1 MVRAPEW
8 EMYIVWYFFLGGIA
22 GGSYFSAAIVDNF
35 GGRRDREIARVGYF
49 IAFPLVLMCG
59 ALLILDLGTPSR
71 FLNMLR
77 ILKFWNPMSIG
88 AWAVGAFGAF
98 ASACALL
105 SLSDSEGLVA
115 LRRNVAKVGS
125 WFGFFVAAYTGV
137 LLSNTAQPI
146 WREARLMGALFL
158 ASGAST
164 GLASIALISY
174 LKGANLGESWS
185 KLKKADS
192 FAMVVE
198 LVLLFAL
205 ILTLGRAADPLT
217 RGRFA
222 LPFWGGLVALGL
234 VAPLG
239 LSLFKPGEGKE
250 RTAGGTL
257 AIASVLVLIGG
268 FLLRYVV
275 LMAGQL

>member
-22 GGSYFSAAIVDNF
+22 GGAYFAAAIADNF
-35 GGRRDREIARVGYF
+35 GGRRDREIARIGYF
-49 IAFPLVLMCG
+49 IAFPLALICG

-77 ILKFWNPMSIG
+77 MFKFWNPMSIG
-88 AWAVGAFGAF
+88 SWGLGAFGVF
-98 ASACALL
+98 SVLCAAL
-105 SLSDSEGLVA
+105 SLGESEERLA
-115 LRRNVAKVGS
+115 LRRNIAKVGS
-125 WFGFFVAAYTGV
+125 AFGFFLAAYTGV

-146 WREARLMGALFL
+146 WGDSRLMGALFL

-164 GLASIALISY
+164 GLASIAVVSY
-174 LKGANLGESWS
+174 FKGANLGESWS

-205 ILTLGRAADPLT
+205 VLMLGPAADPVT
-217 RGRFA
+217 KGRFA

-234 VAPLG
+234 VVPLA
-239 LSLFKPGEGKE
+239 LSFVKAGAGKE

-268 FLLRYVV
+268 FLLRYVII
-275 LMAGQL
+275 MAGQL

>member
-22 GGSYFSAAIVDNF
+22 GGAYFAAAIADNF
-35 GGRRDREIARVGYF
+35 GGRRDREIARIGYL
-49 IAFPLVLMCG
+49 IALPLTLACG

-71 FLNMLR
+71 FLNMLKMF
-77 ILKFWNPMSIG
+77 KFWNPMSIG
-88 AWAVGAFGAF
+88 SWGLGAFGAF
-98 ASACALL
+98 AFLSAVL
-105 SLSDSEGLVA
+105 SLGDSEARLA

-125 WFGFFVAAYTGV
+125 VFGFFLAAYTGV
-137 LLSNTAQPI
+137 LLSTTAQPI
-146 WREARLMGALFL
+146 WGESRLMGALFL

-164 GLASIALISY
+164 GLASIAVISY
-174 LKGANLGESWS
+174 FKGANLGEGWS

-192 FAMVVE
+192 FVMVVE
-198 LVLLFAL
+198 LVLLLAL
-205 ILTLGRAADPLT
+205 VLMLGPAADPIT
-217 RGRFA
+217 KGRFA

-234 VAPLG
+234 IVPLG
-239 LSLFKPGEGKE
+239 LSFVKGGDGRE

-268 FLLRYVV
+268 FLLRYVII
-275 LMAGQL
+275 MAGQL

>member
-22 GGSYFSAAIVDNF
+22 GGAYFAAAIADNF
-35 GGRRDREIARVGYF
+35 GGRRDREVAKVGYF
-49 IAFPLVLMCG
+49 IAFPLVLICG
-59 ALLILDLGTPSR
+59 VLLILDLGTPSR
-71 FLNMLR
+71 FLNMMKLF
-77 ILKFWNPMSIG
+77 KFWNPMSIG
-88 AWAVGAFGAF
+88 SWGLGAFGAF
-98 ASACALL
+98 AFLSAVL
-105 SLSDSEGLVA
+105 SLGDSEARLA

-125 WFGFFVAAYTGV
+125 VFGFFLAAYTGV
-137 LLSNTAQPI
+137 LLSNTAQPL
-146 WREARLMGALFL
+146 WRDARLMGALFL

-164 GLASIALISY
+164 GLASIAVVSY
-174 LKGANLGESWS
+174 FRGANLGESWS

-205 ILTLGRAADPLT
+205 VLMLGPAADPIT
-217 RGRFA
+217 KGKFA

-234 VAPLG
+234 VVPLALG
-239 LSLFKPGEGKE
+239 FVKAGAGKE

>member
-1 MVRAPEW
+1 MVRSPEW

-22 GGSYFSAAIVDNF
+22 GGSYFTAAIADNF
-35 GGRRDREIARVGYF
+35 GGRRDREIARIGYL
-49 IAFPLVLMCG
+49 IALPLVLICG
-59 ALLILDLGTPSR
+59 VLLILDLGTPSR
-71 FLNMLR
+71 FLNMLK
-77 ILKFWNPMSIG
+77 IFKFWNPMSIG

-98 ASACALL
+98 SFACALL
-105 SLSDSEGLVA
+105 SLSDSEEKAA

-125 WFGFFVAAYTGV
+125 WFGFFLAAYTGV

-146 WREARLMGALFL
+146 WRDARLMGALFL

-164 GLASIALISY
+164 GIASIAVISY
-174 LKGANLGESWS
+174 FKGANLGESWS

-198 LVLLFAL
+198 LVLLFAFVLMLGPAANPL
-205 ILTLGRAADPLT
+205 IKGS
-217 RGRFA
+217 FA

-234 VAPLG
+234 VVPLG
-239 LSLFKPGEGKE
+239 LSFIKGGDGKE

-275 LMAGQL
+275 IMAGQL

>member
-22 GGSYFSAAIVDNF
+22 GGAYFAAAIADNF
-35 GGRRDREIARVGYF
+35 GGRRDQEIARIGYF
-49 IAFPLVLMCG
+49 IAFPLALICG

-77 ILKFWNPMSIG
+77 MFKFWNPMSIG
-88 AWAVGAFGAF
+88 SWGLGAFGAF
-98 ASACALL
+98 AFLSAVL
-105 SLSDSEGLVA
+105 SLGDSEARLA

-125 WFGFFVAAYTGV
+125 VFGFFLAAYTGV
-137 LLSNTAQPI
+137 LLSTTAQPI
-146 WREARLMGALFL
+146 WGDSRLMGALFL

-164 GLASIALISY
+164 GLASIAVISY
-174 LKGANLGESWS
+174 FKGANLGEGWS

-192 FAMVVE
+192 FVMVVE
-198 LVLLFAL
+198 LVLLVAL
-205 ILTLGRAADPLT
+205 VLMLGPAADPIT
-217 RGRFA
+217 KGRFA

-234 VAPLG
+234 IVPLG
-239 LSLFKPGEGKE
+239 LSFVKGGDGRE

-268 FLLRYVV
+268 FLLRYVII
-275 LMAGQL
+275 MAGQL

>member
-1 MVRAPEW
+1 
-8 EMYIVWYFFLGGIA
+8 MYIVWYFFLGGIA
-22 GGSYFSAAIVDNF
+22 GGAYFAAAIADNF
-35 GGRRDREIARVGYF
+35 GGRRDREIARIGYL
-49 IAFPLVLMCG
+49 IALPLVLACG
-59 ALLILDLGTPSR
+59 VLLILDLGTPSR
-71 FLNMLR
+71 FLNMLK
-77 ILKFWNPMSIG
+77 IFKFWNPMSIG
-88 AWAVGAFGAF
+88 SWGLGAFGAF
-98 ASACALL
+98 AFLSAVL
-105 SLSDSEGLVA
+105 SLGDSEARLA

-125 WFGFFVAAYTGV
+125 VFGFFLAAYTGV

-146 WREARLMGALFL
+146 WGDARLMGALFL

-164 GLASIALISY
+164 GLASIAVVSY
-174 LKGANLGESWS
+174 LKGTNLGESWS

-205 ILTLGRAADPLT
+205 VLMLGPAADPLT
-217 RGRFA
+217 KGRFA

-234 VAPLG
+234 VIPLALG
-239 LSLFKPGEGKE
+239 FVKAGAGKE

-268 FLLRYVV
+268 FLLRYVII
-275 LMAGQL
+275 MAGQL

>member
-1 MVRAPEW
+1 MVQAPEW

-22 GGSYFSAAIVDNF
+22 GGAYFAAAIADNF
-35 GGRRDREIARVGYF
+35 GGRRDREVAKVGYF
-49 IAFPLVLMCG
+49 IAFPLVLICG
-59 ALLILDLGTPSR
+59 VLLILDLGTPSR
-71 FLNMLR
+71 FLNMMKVF
-77 ILKFWNPMSIG
+77 KFWNPMSIG
-88 AWAVGAFGAF
+88 SWALGAFGAF
-98 ASACALL
+98 SFICAFL
-105 SLSDSEGLVA
+105 SFSDSEGMLM

-146 WREARLMGALFL
+146 WRDARLMGALFL

-164 GLASIALISY
+164 GLASIGVVSY
-174 LKGANLGESWS
+174 FRGASLGRSWS

-192 FAMVVE
+192 FAIVVE
-198 LVLLFAL
+198 LVLLLAL
-205 ILTLGRAADPLT
+205 ILMLGTAADPLT
-217 RGRFA
+217 KGRFA

-234 VAPLG
+234 VVPLG
-239 LSLFKPGEGKE
+239 LSFIKPADGKE

>member
-22 GGSYFSAAIVDNF
+22 GGSYFTAAIADNF
-35 GGRRDREIARVGYF
+35 GGRRDREIAKVGYF
-49 IAFPLVLMCG
+49 IALPLVMICG
-59 ALLILDLGTPSR
+59 ALLVLDLGTPSR

-98 ASACALL
+98 SFICALL
-105 SLSDSEGLVA
+105 SLSDSEGLLA
-115 LRRNVAKVGS
+115 LRRNVAKAGS
-125 WFGFFVAAYTGV
+125 WFGFFLAAYTGV

-146 WREARLMGALFL
+146 WRDARLMGALFL

-164 GLASIALISY
+164 GLASIAVVSY
-174 LKGANLGESWS
+174 FRGANLGESWS

-198 LVLLFAL
+198 LILLFAL
-205 ILTLGRAADPLT
+205 VLMLGSSADPIIK
-217 RGRFA
+217 GRFA

-234 VAPLG
+234 VVP
-239 LSLFKPGEGKE
+239 LSLSFVKAGDGKE

-257 AIASVLVLIGG
+257 AIASVLILIGG
-268 FLLRYVV
+268 FLLRYVI

>member
-22 GGSYFSAAIVDNF
+22 GGAYFTAAIADNF
-35 GGRRDREIARVGYF
+35 GGRRDREIAKIGYL
-49 IAFPLVLMCG
+49 IALPLVLACG
-59 ALLILDLGTPSR
+59 VLLILDLGTPSR
-71 FLNMLR
+71 FLNMMKMF
-77 ILKFWNPMSIG
+77 KFWNPMSIG
-88 AWAVGAFGAF
+88 AWALGAFGAF
-98 ASACALL
+98 SLVCALL
-105 SLSDSEGLVA
+105 SLGDSEERSV

-125 WFGFFVAAYTGV
+125 WFGFFLAAYTGV

-146 WREARLMGALFL
+146 WRDARLMGALFL

-164 GLASIALISY
+164 GLASIAVVSY
-174 LKGANLGESWS
+174 FKGANLGESWS

-205 ILTLGRAADPLT
+205 VLMLGPAADPMT
-217 RGRFA
+217 KGRFA

-234 VAPLG
+234 VIPLALG
-239 LSLFKPGEGKE
+239 FVKAGGGKE
-250 RTAGGTL
+250 RTAGGTV

-275 LMAGQL
+275 IMAGQL

>member
-22 GGSYFSAAIVDNF
+22 GGAYFAAAIADNF
-35 GGRRDREIARVGYF
+35 GGRRDREIARIGYF
-49 IAFPLVLMCG
+49 IAFPLALICG

-77 ILKFWNPMSIG
+77 MFKFWNPMSIG
-88 AWAVGAFGAF
+88 SWGLGAFGAF
-98 ASACALL
+98 AFLSAVL
-105 SLSDSEGLVA
+105 SLGDSEARLA
-115 LRRNVAKVGS
+115 LRRNVAKVGRV
-125 WFGFFVAAYTGV
+125 FGFFLAAYTGV
-137 LLSNTAQPI
+137 LLSTTAQPI
-146 WREARLMGALFL
+146 WGDSRLMGALFL

-164 GLASIALISY
+164 GLASIAVVSY
-174 LKGANLGESWS
+174 FKGANLGESWS

-205 ILTLGRAADPLT
+205 VLMLGPAADPVT
-217 RGRFA
+217 KGRFA

-234 VAPLG
+234 VVPLA
-239 LSLFKPGEGKE
+239 LSFVKAGAGKE

-268 FLLRYVV
+268 FLLRYVII
-275 LMAGQL
+275 MAGQL

>member
-22 GGSYFSAAIVDNF
+22 GGAYFAAAIADNF
-35 GGRRDREIARVGYF
+35 GGRRDREIARIGYF
-49 IAFPLVLMCG
+49 IAFPLALICG

-77 ILKFWNPMSIG
+77 MFKFWNPMSIG
-88 AWAVGAFGAF
+88 SWGLGAFGAF
-98 ASACALL
+98 AFLSAVL
-105 SLSDSEGLVA
+105 SLGDSEARLA

-125 WFGFFVAAYTGV
+125 VFGFFLAAYTGV
-137 LLSNTAQPI
+137 LLSTTAQPI
-146 WREARLMGALFL
+146 WGDSRLMGALFL

-164 GLASIALISY
+164 GLASIAVVSY
-174 LKGANLGESWS
+174 FKGANLGESWS

-205 ILTLGRAADPLT
+205 VLMLGPAADPVT
-217 RGRFA
+217 KGRFA

-234 VAPLG
+234 VVPLA
-239 LSLFKPGEGKE
+239 LSFVKAGAGKE

-268 FLLRYVV
+268 FLLRYVII
-275 LMAGQL
+275 MAGQL